1 MPILIAIIATALGSA
16 LGSLEI
22 GLLFGLVAGMFA
34 LQRRSDGEIA
44 RLERKI
50 QKLQQTAVEP
60 TEQHS
65 TDPESV
71 AGEAAITS
79 TATTSEP
86 VTAIEQKTPHRASTT
101 MRQRPAVQ
109 LPPAQPGPLD
119 HFIAKAKAVV
129 WSYFTDGNIFVRIG
143 LLVLFFGVAFL
154 LRYAAE
160 HSLVPL
166 ELRFITA
173 ALVGL
178 GLLGAGWR
186 LRQKNRAY
194 ALLLQGGGIGIVYI
208 TIFAAFQISNLLP
221 SLLTFLLLVTFALL
235 TAALAVF
242 QNARGLAIFASVGGF
257 LAPFLASSGSGN
269 YIGLFSYFAL
279 LNASIFI
286 IAWKKSWRL
295 LNLIG
300 FVFTFLTFT
309 AWFAFEYQAEMLLPT
324 VGFLLLFFLMYSLIG
339 VFYALKQDHKLRGL
353 IDGTLVFGTPVIASS
368 LMMAMFRQYEYGI
381 ALTAAALGVY
391 YVLISRFLWRRAG
404 EPLRLLAEAMLA
416 IGVVFATL
424 AIPYALD
431 GHWTSATWALEAA
444 GILWVSI
451 RQQRNYAKWFAIVVQ
466 FAAGLFFAVTS
477 ADNMGSSA
485 WFNPAFMGAVFI
497 AIGAMFTSKILYDLP
512 KDDRSRLLHGVFF
525 VWALAWWLFGFGT
538 QIEHYL
544 DGSRNAWLVVCA
556 LTAGAMVY
564 SNKRFEWHWNSCL
577 LVGAALLPVLFS
589 IAANSVES
597 GNAILAWPALLFWGV
612 ALWTNYWVIVQVETS
627 PWKEGFKYAL
637 HTGFSLLVALI
648 VGSDLHHLV
657 EYALPTAGSAYT
669 ALIVLPVIVIA
680 WLSLQRS
687 LPAIKRLG
695 DNLQLSMLMS
705 ACFVLGLWSLAV
717 ATGNSADASPLPY
730 LPFLNPIDLACA
742 AALIMMIKT
751 LPSIDRQWPGASNMA
766 MIAIGAV
773 GFVWLSAVLM
783 RSIHHYMEVP
793 YQLSALMD
801 SAKVQTALSILW
813 TAIGMAGMLLASKRS
828 LRPLWI
834 AAAAL
839 IGIVLAKMFFI
850 DLDAA
855 GTIERIISF
864 MVVGGMLVA
873 LGYFSPIPDRSDQPS
888 DEELA
893 A

>member
-1 MPILIAIIATALGSA
+1 MPILIAIVATALGSS

-34 LQRRSDGEIA
+34 LQRHTGGEIS
-44 RLERKI
+44 RLEREI
-50 QKLQQTAVEP
+50 QQLRQTPAQKPRQSSAEAESASEESD
-60 TEQHS
+60 TASHS
-65 TDPESV
+65 MPDPVESV
-71 AGEAAITS
+71 AKATPKQPSTS
-79 TATTSEP
+79 R
-86 VTAIEQKTPHRASTT
+86 VN
-101 MRQRPAVQ
+101 

-119 HFIAKAKAVV
+119 HFVSKAKALV

-166 ELRFITA
+166 ELRFIAA
-173 ALVGL
+173 ALVGM

-186 LRQKNRAY
+186 LRQKNRVY

-221 SLLTFLLLVTFALL
+221 SALTFLLLVTFALL
-235 TAALAVF
+235 TAALAVM
-242 QNARGLAIFASVGGF
+242 QNARGLAVFASVGGF

-309 AWFAFEYQAEMLLPT
+309 TWFVFEYQDEMLLPT
-324 VGFLLLFFLMYSLIG
+324 SGFLVLFFLMYSLIG

-368 LMMAMFRQYEYGI
+368 LMMAMFRHYDYGI
-381 ALTAAALGVY
+381 AVTAAALGVY
-391 YVLISRFLWRRAG
+391 YVAVSRFLWRRAG

-444 GILWVSI
+444 GILWVSV
-451 RQQRNYAKWFAIVVQ
+451 RQHRNYAKWFAILVQ
-466 FAAGLFFAVTS
+466 FGAGFLFAASS
-477 ADNMGSSA
+477 ADNMGDRA
-485 WFNPAFMGAVFI
+485 WFNPAFMGSVFI
-497 AIGAMFTSKILYDLP
+497 AIGAMITSKILYDLASG
-512 KDDRSRLLHGVFF
+512 DRSRLLHGVFF
-525 VWALAWWLFGFGT
+525 VWAVAWWFIGFGT

-544 DGSRNAWLVVCA
+544 QGSLNAWLLLSA
-556 LTAGAMVY
+556 LTAGALVY
-564 SNKRFEWHWNSCL
+564 SNKRFDWQWNSCL
-577 LVGAALLPVLFS
+577 LLGAALLPLLFS
-589 IAANSVES
+589 IAVETIDN
-597 GNAILAWPALLFWGV
+597 GQIVLAWPALLFWCI
-612 ALWTNYWVIVQVETS
+612 AASINYWIIVQIEDS
-627 PWKEGFKYAL
+627 EWKPGFKYAL
-637 HTGFSLLVALI
+637 HTGFAFLLALI
-648 VGSDLHHLV
+648 VGFDLYHLI
-657 EYALPTAGSAYT
+657 ENHLPSAGSAYT
-669 ALIVLPVIVIA
+669 ALIVLPVIVMA
-680 WLSLQRS
+680 WLVLQRS
-687 LPAIKRLG
+687 VPAIQRLG
-695 DNLQLSMLMS
+695 DTLQLSMLLS
-705 ACFVLGLWSLAV
+705 ACLVLGFWSLAI
-717 ATGNSADASPLPY
+717 ATGNSADSAPLPY

-742 AALIMMIKT
+742 AALMMMIKA
-751 LPSIDRQWPGASNMA
+751 LPSIDQQWPGSGNTA
-766 MIAIGAV
+766 MIGVGAIA
-773 GFVWLSAVLM
+773 FVWLSAVLM
-783 RSIHHYMEVP
+783 RSIHHYMDVP
-793 YQLSALMD
+793 YQMSALLD

-839 IGIVLAKMFFI
+839 IGVVLVKMFFV

-873 LGYFSPIPDRSDQPS
+873 LGYFSPIPDRIEQPTPA
-888 DEELA
+888 EETA
-893 A
+893 

>member
-1 MPILIAIIATALGSA
+1 MPILIAIVATALGSS

-22 GLLFGLVAGMFA
+22 GLLFGLVAGLFA
-34 LQRRSDGEIA
+34 LQRHSDGEVS
-44 RLERKI
+44 RLEREI
-50 QKLQQTAVEP
+50 QKLKQSPSQKPQRSSSE
-60 TEQHS
+60 TES
-65 TDPESV
+65 TNVHTDAANHATPDPVIPV
-71 AGEAAITS
+71 AR
-79 TATTSEP
+79 ATTQP
-86 VTAIEQKTPHRASTT
+86 PSTT
-101 MRQRPAVQ
+101 RVQ

-119 HFIAKAKAVV
+119 HFISKAKTLV

-160 HSLVPL
+160 HSMLPL

-173 ALVGL
+173 ALVGM

-186 LRQKNRAY
+186 LRQKNRVY

-221 SLLTFLLLVTFALL
+221 SALTFLLLVTFALL
-235 TAALAVF
+235 TAALAVM
-242 QNARGLAIFASVGGF
+242 QNARGLAIFASIGGF

-269 YIGLFSYFAL
+269 YVGLFSYFAL

-300 FVFTFLTFT
+300 FAFTFLTFT
-309 AWFAFEYQAEMLLPT
+309 TWFAFEYQREMLLPT
-324 VGFLLLFFLMYSLIG
+324 TGFLLLFFLMYSLIG

-368 LMMAMFRQYEYGI
+368 LMMAMFRHYDYGI

-391 YVLISRFLWRRAG
+391 YVAVSRFLWRRAG

-466 FAAGLFFAVTS
+466 FGAGVLFALTS
-477 ADNMGSSA
+477 ADNMGDTA

-497 AIGAMFTSKILYDLP
+497 AFGAMITSKILYDLP
-512 KDDRSRLLHGVFF
+512 SGERSRLLHGVFF
-525 VWALAWWLFGFGT
+525 VWATGWWYVGFGT

-544 DGSRNAWLVVCA
+544 HGSANALLLLGA
-556 LTAGAMVY
+556 LTAGALVY
-564 SNKRFEWHWNSCL
+564 SNRRFEWRWNSCL
-577 LVGAALLPVLFS
+577 LLGAALLPLLFS
-589 IAANSVES
+589 IALD
-597 GNAILAWPALLFWGV
+597 AIDDGHTVLAWPALVFWGT
-612 ALWTNYWVIVQVETS
+612 ALAINYWIIVQIEAS
-627 PWKEGFKYAL
+627 EWKAGFKYAL
-637 HTGFSLLVALI
+637 HTAFAFLLAMI
-648 VGSDLHHLV
+648 VGFDLYHLI
-657 EYALPTAGSAYT
+657 ENHLPSAGSAYA
-669 ALIVLPVIVIA
+669 ALIMLPFIVMA
-680 WLSLQRS
+680 WFALQRQ
-687 LPAIKRLG
+687 LPAIQRLG
-695 DNLQLSMLMS
+695 DGLQLSMLLS
-705 ACFVLGLWSLAV
+705 AILLLGFWSLAI
-717 ATGNSADASPLPY
+717 ATGNSADPSPLPY
-730 LPFLNPIDLACA
+730 APFLNPIDLAVA
-742 AALIMMIKT
+742 ATLIMMIKT
-751 LPSIDRQWPGASNMA
+751 LPAVDQQWPGAGNTA
-766 MIAIGAV
+766 MIGIGAI
-773 GFVWLSAVLM
+773 GFVWLSAVLL
-783 RSIHHYMEVP
+783 RSIHHYMDVP

-813 TAIGMAGMLLASKRS
+813 TAIGMAGMLIASKRS
-828 LRPLWI
+828 HRQLWI
-834 AAAAL
+834 AAAVL
-839 IGIVLAKMFFI
+839 IGVVLVKMFFV

-873 LGYFSPIPDRSDQPS
+873 LGYFSPIPDR
-888 DEELA
+888 EEESNA
-893 A
+893 EEKAV

>member
-1 MPILIAIIATALGSA
+1 MPILIAIVATALGSS

-22 GLLFGLVAGMFA
+22 GLLFGLIAGLFA
-34 LQRRSDGEIA
+34 LQRHSDGEVS
-44 RLERKI
+44 RLEREI
-50 QKLQQTAVEP
+50 QTLKQSSAQKPQQHLAQTESTSVITDTA
-60 TEQHS
+60 S
-65 TDPESV
+65 RAMADPV
-71 AGEAAITS
+71 AAVSKATPKHTS
-79 TATTSEP
+79 TA
-86 VTAIEQKTPHRASTT
+86 RL
-101 MRQRPAVQ
+101 Q

-119 HFIAKAKAVV
+119 HFIGKAKSLV

-143 LLVLFFGVAFL
+143 LLVLFFGIAFL

-166 ELRFITA
+166 ELRFIAA
-173 ALVGL
+173 ALVGM

-186 LRQKNRAY
+186 LKQKNRVY

-208 TIFAAFQISNLLP
+208 TIFAAFQISSLLP
-221 SLLTFLLLVTFALL
+221 SALTFLLLVAFALL
-235 TAALAVF
+235 TAALAVM

-269 YIGLFSYFAL
+269 YVGLFSYFAL
-279 LNASIFI
+279 LNVSIFI

-309 AWFAFEYQAEMLLPT
+309 TWFVFEYQREMLLPT
-324 VGFLLLFFLMYSLIG
+324 TGFLVLFFLMYSLIG
-339 VFYALKQDHKLRGL
+339 VFYALKQDHTLRGL

-368 LMMAMFRQYEYGI
+368 LMMAMFRHYDYGI

-391 YVLISRFLWRRAG
+391 YVAISRFLWRRVG
-404 EPLRLLAEAMLA
+404 ESLRLLAEAMLA

-466 FAAGLFFAVTS
+466 IGAGILFAVTS
-477 ADNMGSSA
+477 AGNMGDTA

-497 AIGAMFTSKILYDLP
+497 AMGAMITSKILYDVP
-512 KDDRSRLLHGVFF
+512 STDRSRLLHGVFF
-525 VWALAWWLFGFGT
+525 VWATGWWFTGFGT

-544 DGSRNAWLVVCA
+544 EGSANVWLLLSA
-556 LTAGAMVY
+556 FTAGALVY
-564 SNKRFEWHWNSCL
+564 SNKRFEWRWNSCL
-577 LVGAALLPVLFS
+577 LLGAALLPLLYA
-589 IAANSVES
+589 IALD
-597 GNAILAWPALLFWGV
+597 AIDDGRAVLAWPALLSWCV
-612 ALWTNYWVIVQVETS
+612 TLAINYWIVVEVEAS
-627 PWKEGFKYAL
+627 EWKAGFKYTL
-637 HTGFSLLVALI
+637 HTGFALLLALI
-648 VGSDLHHLV
+648 VGFDLYHSIENHL
-657 EYALPTAGSAYT
+657 PSAGSAYT
-669 ALIVLPVIVIA
+669 ALIVLPFIVMAWIA
-680 WLSLQRS
+680 LQRS
-687 LPAIKRLG
+687 LPAIQRLG
-695 DNLQLSMLMS
+695 NGLQLSMLLS
-705 ACFVLGLWSLAV
+705 ACVLLGFWSLAI

-730 LPFLNPIDLACA
+730 LPFLNPIDLAVA
-742 AALIMMIKT
+742 ATVIMMIKT
-751 LPSIDRQWPGASNMA
+751 LPAVDHQWPGSANTA
-766 MIAIGAV
+766 MIAIGAIA
-773 GFVWLSAVLM
+773 FIWLSAVLM
-783 RSIHHYMEVP
+783 RSIHHFLDVP

-834 AAAAL
+834 ASAVL
-839 IGIVLAKMFFI
+839 IGVVLVKMFFV

-855 GTIERIISF
+855 GTVERIISF

-873 LGYFSPIPDRSDQPS
+873 LGYFSPIPDRE
-888 DEELA
+888 DEPNSEEVA